1 MRSLNKWNKEEVQ
14 NALLQLISIAENEAL
29 KSDFVKSTLLNT
41 QYYEK
46 VENQNVLELT
56 AFLKSMVLDKLK
68 RR

>member
-1 MRSLNKWNKEEVQ
+1 MRSINKWNKEEVQ

-41 QYYEK
+41 NYYEK
-46 VENQNVLELT
+46 VENRNVLELT
-56 AFLKSMVLDKLK
+56 AFLKSMVLDKFK

>member
-41 QYYEK
+41 HYYEK

-56 AFLKSMVLDKLK
+56 AFLKSMVLDKFKK
-68 RR
+68 R